1 MFRTIYDPYKD
12 LFLEY
17 VETSKKNDMHSIH
30 YHDGYELF
38 FVVKGTRYLFLDGI
52 CHVLT
57 PGDIILIKPY
67 QTHYMQSLSSEFYA
81 RYVLNFTP
89 DYLEELLK
97 PSEKQ
102 RFLEVWQNEIL
113 HLTSEQTQELVN
125 VLEKMQKYYPR
136 QDAVAEKLKKN
147 YCLELLLLCRDYYP
161 MQKPAQ
167 LVTAGDTA
175 SPRQE
180 ILDAI
185 SYMNAHYAEKM
196 DLETI
201 ASQIHLSKYYFCRLF
216 REVTGVTALEYL
228 INVRLTRARKLLMES
243 TLTIGEI
250 AQKTGFA
257 SAVHFSRTY
266 HNVYGES
273 PSDTRRK
280 CESQLPCTGV

>member
-30 YHDGYELF
+30 YHDAYELF

-97 PSEKQ
+97 LSEKQ
-102 RFLEVWQNEIL
+102 RFLEVWENEIL
-113 HLTSEQTQELVN
+113 HLTSEQTGEIVN

-136 QDAVAEKLKKN
+136 RDAVAEKLKKN

-167 LVTAGDTA
+167 LVVAGDTT

-216 REVTGVTALEYL
+216 REVTGVTVLEYL

-273 PSDTRRK
+273 PGDTRRK
-280 CESQLPCTGV
+280 Y